1 MQQQYKPQPG
11 AGGNKYRFFADP
23 GHGWLEVSGAE
34 VVASGVKISKYSY
47 YDPLTNMAYLEEDC
61 DAPAFL
67 AAVGK
72 NWDSVGRTLYSSAP
86 RQLPAYDA
94 ADFIDTH
101 VYVVRP
107 AWAGSDGARPEVAQ

>member
-1 MQQQYKPQPG
+1 MQQQHKPQPG
-11 AGGNKYRFFADP
+11 AGGSKYRFFADP
-23 GHGWLEVSGAE
+23 GHGWLEVPRAE
-34 VVASGVKISKYSY
+34 VVAAGVKVTPYSY
-47 YDPLTNMAYLEEDC
+47 YDPVTDMAYLEEDC
-61 DAPAFL
+61 EAPAFL

-72 NWDSVGRTLYSSAP
+72 NWDSVGRTLYSSAL

-107 AWAGSDGARPEVAQ
+107 AGGGSEGARPGVAQ